1 MKYKKQSNYKTLRR
15 RAYPN
20 LEEQLD
26 AMWDVISVLLTK
38 TKFDRLEPESQDL
51 INKIVRV
58 RRRFKRKNK

>member
-1 MKYKKQSNYKTLRR
+1 MKYKKQSDYKTLRR